1 MPLDSTYLL
10 MICFPTNQSYK
21 LKQRGNSE
29 TCCCNHERLMNRSR
43 RDRIG
48 TTNEAKST
56 SSHSSSFSSIPA
68 VVEAR
73 VSVCGGWV
81 GAAWAASSSSVP
93 MSKRNLGRHVLRKY
107 HLSFPRFS
115 YYGRLVCNNVC

>member
-1 MPLDSTYLL
+1 
-10 MICFPTNQSYK
+10 
-21 LKQRGNSE
+21 
-29 TCCCNHERLMNRSR
+29 MNRSR

-48 TTNEAKST
+48 PTKEARST

-73 VSVCGGWV
+73 VWSVCGGWV

-93 MSKRNLGRHVLRKY
+93 RSKRNLGRHVLRKY